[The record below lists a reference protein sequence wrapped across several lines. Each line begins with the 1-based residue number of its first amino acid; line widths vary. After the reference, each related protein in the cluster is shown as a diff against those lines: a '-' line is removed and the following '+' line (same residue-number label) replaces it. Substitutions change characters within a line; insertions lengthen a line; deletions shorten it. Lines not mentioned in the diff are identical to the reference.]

1 MNELT
6 TTAALVKSILQNDI
20 QARNSDSLLY
30 LQVIT
35 TQAEEKGLDLNS
47 IPITDFLLN
56 QNEYGLTPFETVR
69 RTRQKVQQHYPH
81 LAGSKAVKKA
91 RSERQED
98 FLEFARGLV

>member
-30 LQVIT
+30 LQVLNM
-35 TQAEEKGLDLNS
+35 QAEEKGIDLNIIS
-47 IPITDFLLN
+47 VADFLLN
-56 QNEYGLTPFETVR
+56 INELGLANFETVR

-91 RSERQED
+91 RSERQEEY
-98 FLEFARGLV
+98 LEFARGLV